1 MNYQQLEL
9 FFQRAMKPIK
19 DRLYLIAGKAII
31 KAVND
36 GAPIQE
42 LRISALAGEAMDR
55 VARMQEFGFSSN
67 PPAGS
72 EGIILALGAN
82 RENLVMIATE
92 NRNVR
97 IKNLASG
104 EMVIYT
110 DDGTYLHLKKS
121 GQVEL
126 KTAVK
131 TLIDCPLVEMT
142 GDLLVKGNTEIDG
155 TLLVKDDVTFDK
167 NLLVKINAI
176 VQGIL
181 GAGSFTGATGGPVTS
196 TQNITTTANVIGGG
210 TDLATVKS
218 TFNAHVHNEND
229 NTPPGATTTA
239 PTTGV

>member
-1 MNYQQLEL
+1 MNYNQLEL

-19 DRLYLIAGKAII
+19 DRLYLLAGKAII

-55 VARMQEFGFSSN
+55 IARMQEFGFSSN

-131 TLIDCPLVEMT
+131 TLIDCPDVEMT
-142 GDLLVKGNTEIDG
+142 GNLLVKGDTIIEK
-155 TLLVKDDVTFDK
+155 TLLVKDDVTFDT

-210 TDLATVKS
+210 TDLASVKS
-218 TFNAHVHNEND
+218 TFNGHKHIENNGTPTNESGV
-229 NTPPGATTTA
+229 PTTTL
-239 PTTGV
+239 

>member
-19 DRLYLIAGKAII
+19 DRLYLLAGKAII

-55 VARMQEFGFSSN
+55 IARMQEFGFSSN

-72 EGIILALGAN
+72 EGVILALGAN

-131 TLIDCPLVEMT
+131 TLIDCPDVEMT
-142 GDLLVKGNTEIDG
+142 GNLLVKGDTIIEK

-196 TQNITTTANVIGGG
+196 DQNIQTTANVIGGG
-210 TDLATVKS
+210 TDLASVKS
-218 TFNAHVHNEND
+218 TFNGHKHIENNGTPTNESGV
-229 NTPPGATTTA
+229 PTTTL
-239 PTTGV
+239 

>member
-1 MNYQQLEL
+1 MNYNQLEL

-19 DRLYLIAGKAII
+19 DRLYLLAGKAII

-55 VARMQEFGFSSN
+55 IARMQEFGFSSN

-131 TLIDCPLVEMT
+131 TLIDCPDVEMT
-142 GDLLVKGNTEIDG
+142 GNLLVKGDTIIEK

-181 GAGSFTGATGGPVTS
+181 GAGSFTGATGGAVTS

-210 TDLATVKS
+210 TDLASVKS
-218 TFNAHVHNEND
+218 TFNGHKHIENNGTPTNESGV
-229 NTPPGATTTA
+229 PTTTL
-239 PTTGV
+239 

>member
-1 MNYQQLEL
+1 MNYNQLEL

-19 DRLYLIAGKAII
+19 DRLYLLAGKAII

-55 VARMQEFGFSSN
+55 IARMQEFGFSSN

-131 TLIDCPLVEMT
+131 TLIDCPDVEMT
-142 GDLLVKGNTEIDG
+142 GNLLVKGDTIIEK

-196 TQNITTTANVIGGG
+196 TQNIETTANVIGGG
-210 TDLATVKS
+210 TDLASVKS
-218 TFNAHVHNEND
+218 TFNGHKHIENNGTPTNESGV
-229 NTPPGATTTA
+229 PTTTL
-239 PTTGV
+239 

>member
-9 FFQRAMKPIK
+9 FFQRAMKPVK
-19 DRLYLIAGKAII
+19 DRLYLLVGKAII

-36 GAPIQE
+36 DAQIQE
-42 LRISALAGEAMDR
+42 LRISALAGETMDR

-110 DDGTYLHLKKS
+110 DDGTYLYLKKS

-142 GDLLVKGNTEIDG
+142 GDLLVKGKAEIDG

-196 TQNITTTANVIGGG
+196 TQNIQTTANVIGGG
-210 TDLATVKS
+210 TDLATVKAV
-218 TFNAHVHNEND
+218 FNAHVHNEKD
-229 NTPPGATTTA
+229 NTPPGATTTV

>member
-1 MNYQQLEL
+1 MNYNQLEL

-19 DRLYLIAGKAII
+19 DRLYLLAGKAII

-55 VARMQEFGFSSN
+55 IARMQEFGFSSN

-104 EMVIYT
+104 ETVIYT

-131 TLIDCPLVEMT
+131 TLIDCPDVEMT
-142 GDLLVKGNTEIDG
+142 GNLLVKGDTIIEK

-196 TQNITTTANVIGGG
+196 TQDITTTANVIGGG
-210 TDLATVKS
+210 TDLASVKS
-218 TFNAHVHNEND
+218 TFNGHKHIENNGTPTNESGV
-229 NTPPGATTTA
+229 PTTTL
-239 PTTGV
+239 